1 MKGTTI
7 KKVSVSKLGAKL
19 LQPFK
24 IATGAHTELENV
36 LLTVELSNGVKGF
49 GEAAP
54 AAHITGE
61 TQAETLANLKETA
74 QFLPGADAA
83 SYLHISCAMKER
95 FPKNA
100 SARTAVEMAL
110 LDAVTRSAGV
120 PLWKMFGTECVP
132 LKIDMTVVLG
142 SVEEA
147 GIDARNIYKRGI
159 RAFKIKIGNDPE
171 TDFLRVL
178 AVAKVAGKCPIYLD
192 ANQGFNSDTM
202 LAFLKKLKGKGVVPA
217 FVEQP
222 VPKDDWEGL
231 KRVTRLGGVCVGA
244 DESVTCLADVV
255 RVIEEKAAHAVNIKT
270 AKFGLLEGAEM
281 ARVASGAGLK
291 LMVGGM
297 MESLLSMGA
306 SAHMAAGM
314 GVFHFIDLDTPLFI
328 KDRIMKGN
336 ILLPHGEYDLSKVK
350 AGIGV
355 TPA

>member
-1 MKGTTI
+1 MKGTII
-7 KKVSVSKLGAKL
+7 KKVSVKPLRARL
-19 LQPFK
+19 NQPFK
-24 IATGAHTELENV
+24 IATGAHNELENV
-36 LLTVELSNGVKGF
+36 LLEIELANGVKGF

-61 TQAETLANLKETA
+61 TQAATLANLKEA
-74 QFLPGADAA
+74 ARFLPGSDAA
-83 SYLHISCAMKER
+83 SFMHISCAVKER
-95 FPKNA
+95 YPDNA
-100 SARTAVEMAL
+100 CARTAVEMAL
-110 LDAVTRSAGV
+110 LDAVTRSAGI
-120 PLWKMFGTECVP
+120 PLWKMFGPSCVP
-132 LKIDMTVVLG
+132 LNIDMTVVLG

-147 GIDARNIYKRGI
+147 GLDARNIYKRGI

-171 TDFLRVL
+171 TDFQRVL
-178 AVAKVAGKCPIYLD
+178 AVAKVAGKCPVYLD

-222 VPKDDWEGL
+222 VAKDDWDGL

-255 RVIEEKAAHAVNIKT
+255 RVIREKAAHAVNIKT

-281 ARVASGAGLK
+281 ARVASAAGLK
-291 LMVGGM
+291 LMAGGM

-314 GVFHFIDLDTPLFI
+314 GCFNFIDLDTPLFVR
-328 KDRIMKGN
+328 DRVMKGN
-336 ILLPHGEYDLSKVK
+336 ILRPHGEYDLSKVR

-355 TPA
+355 VPA